1 MIEYKVV
8 LGGVPTFTVQI
19 TCSDGVH
26 SLRGFPNEAAAL
38 IWIADQEFR
47 AANAEAVATDA
58 CIHLR
63 GSEDRALV
71 TLYGR

>member
-8 LGGVPTFTVQI
+8 LDGVPAFAAEI
-19 TCSDGVH
+19 TCSDGTH
-26 SLRGFPNEAAAL
+26 SLRGFRSEAAAL

-47 AANAEAVATDA
+47 AANAEAVATGA
-58 CIHLR
+58 YVTLR

-71 TLYGR
+71 ALYGR